1 MLKRIK
7 KFCESVPMTTISGL
21 FVAVSFFLPEA
32 AELAWGAIFISGFP
46 LLHSAGARL
55 LCAEGIKKI
64 SSPLLVSI
72 AMIAAISI
80 GDLFAAA
87 EVAFIMALGELLE
100 DLTVRRAGKG
110 LKRLTELTP
119 PTGRLLCGTKE
130 RTVPVDEI
138 KKDDML
144 RILPGETIPA
154 DGIIVRGETTVDQS
168 ALTGESLPV
177 EKTVGE
183 RVFSG
188 SVNRFGS
195 IDIKAAQTGRDSSL
209 QKLIAMIANTEK
221 NNSETQRLADK
232 WASLLVPVSL
242 FVAVLTYLATDDIV
256 RAVTVLI
263 VFCPCALVLATPTA
277 IMAAV
282 GQAAKNGVIIKS
294 GLALEKTGNVK
305 TFAFDKTGTL
315 TSGRLQVCDI
325 LPFSTDEEALLRI
338 AASVERFSEH
348 PIGKAIT
355 EEAAERRIA
364 PYEAKSFK
372 MTAGQGVEAEIDGK
386 TFFLGTERHTAGRNV
401 RTDEK
406 TAAAL
411 SSFKSAG
418 KAVVIVS
425 DSEKIAGIIALSDT
439 IRPEARE
446 VVSALSRAGVASV
459 LLTGDN
465 YASAQYF
472 AKKAGIDTVYADL
485 LPADKLRLVK
495 ELQKNGILCMTGD
508 GINDAP
514 ALKAADVGI
523 SLNKIGSDIAVDAA
537 DIVLMNDDLS
547 RMPYLKWL
555 SNKTL
560 QTIRTAITLSM
571 LINAAAVALSAAGM
585 LTPVSGALVHN
596 AGSFFVVLSA
606 ALLYDKK
613 YPEK

>member
-1 MLKRIK
+1 M
-7 KFCESVPMTTISGL
+7 
-21 FVAVSFFLPEA
+21 
-32 AELAWGAIFISGFP
+32 
-46 LLHSAGARL
+46 
-55 LCAEGIKKI
+55 
-64 SSPLLVSI
+64 
-72 AMIAAISI
+72 
-80 GDLFAAA
+80 
-87 EVAFIMALGELLE
+87 
-100 DLTVRRAGKG
+100 
-110 LKRLTELTP
+110 
-119 PTGRLLCGTKE
+119 
-130 RTVPVDEI
+130 
-138 KKDDML
+138 
-144 RILPGETIPA
+144 
-154 DGIIVRGETTVDQS
+154 
-168 ALTGESLPV
+168 
-177 EKTVGE
+177 
-183 RVFSG
+183 
-188 SVNRFGS
+188 
-195 IDIKAAQTGRDSSL
+195 
-209 QKLIAMIANTEK
+209 
-221 NNSETQRLADK
+221 
-232 WASLLVPVSL
+232 
-242 FVAVLTYLATDDIV
+242 